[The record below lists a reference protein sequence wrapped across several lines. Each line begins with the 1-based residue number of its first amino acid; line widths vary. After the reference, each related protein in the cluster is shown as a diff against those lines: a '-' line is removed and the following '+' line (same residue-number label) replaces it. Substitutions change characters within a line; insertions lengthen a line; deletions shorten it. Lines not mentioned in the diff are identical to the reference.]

1 MRIQTQKY
9 MIEHQENAIVSGIIT
24 EIPHIVCD
32 QKDRSTS
39 LGWMHIREDNGIDC
53 EILISGEK
61 LSKYCKEHKEE
72 LSIGKRVR
80 LRGMLSEGEG
90 MDYMHLD
97 SYGEIIICE
106 EELTEDNKG

>member
-9 MIEHQENAIVSGIIT
+9 MIEHQENAIVSGIIIEET
-24 EIPHIVCD
+24 HIGIN
-32 QKDRSTS
+32 QKNEVTGLS
-39 LGWMHIREDNGIDC
+39 WMHIREDSGIDC
-53 EILISGEK
+53 EILISGDK

-72 LSIGKRVR
+72 LSIGKRVK

-97 SYGEIIICE
+97 SYGEITICKDDDAIE
-106 EELTEDNKG
+106 K